1 MLILKFFIF
10 AKKKHPLSAFIII
23 FQQVFQLN
31 DLIGYLFYDWHSS
44 FFEIIRVF
52 QLKNNNIDN
61 NNYLKMELCL
71 WV

>member
-1 MLILKFFIF
+1 MIDIPVFLK
-10 AKKKHPLSAFIII
+10 
-23 FQQVFQLN
+23 
-31 DLIGYLFYDWHSS
+31 
-44 FFEIIRVF
+44 IIRVF

>member
-31 DLIGYLFYDWHSS
+31 DFIGYLFYDWHSS
-44 FFEIIRVF
+44 FFQIIRVF